1 MSGDSFE
8 INRDRTLKMTRAE
21 ATRLTRPQAE
31 LNAAHAGARSR
42 DRAAQCPEGVRR
54 ASAE

>member
-8 INRDRTLKMTRAE
+8 IDRDSPLKMIRAE

-31 LNAAHAGARSR
+31 LNAAHA
-42 DRAAQCPEGVRR
+42 
-54 ASAE
+54 AEQ